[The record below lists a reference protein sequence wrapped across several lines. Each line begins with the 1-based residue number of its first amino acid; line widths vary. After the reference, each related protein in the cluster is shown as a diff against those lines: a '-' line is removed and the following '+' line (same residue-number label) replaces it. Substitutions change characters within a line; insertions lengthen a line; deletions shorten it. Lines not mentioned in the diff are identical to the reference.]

1 MFNKKYLFI
10 LPFDHRSFFV
20 NLLGFNKKVDKNGK
34 QTISNI
40 KKVIYDGFL
49 YAYKNSKFKQ
59 FMGVLIDECYGENII
74 RDAKKKKIILSV
86 STEKSGQDVFDF
98 EYGKDFKK
106 HILKFKPSFVKI
118 LIRYDYKKSNKI
130 QLEKMK
136 ILYDF
141 CKKNKFDLLLE
152 LLTPNTK
159 NKSFFTERA
168 VSEILSYKIFPEI
181 WKIEGYEKKSDWSK
195 IIKSIKIYS
204 NNPKIIMLGRGESKE
219 MLKKWIKSAKG
230 FKEIIGFAVGRTIFL
245 EPIKDFY
252 KNKITR
258 DVAIKRIGKNYLDI
272 INLWIKL

>member
-20 NLLGFNKKVDKNGK
+20 NLLGFNKKTYKNEK
-34 QTISNI
+34 QIISAI
-40 KKVIYDGFL
+40 KKVIYEGFL
-49 YAYKNSKFKQ
+49 YAYKASKLKQ
-59 FMGVLIDECYGENII
+59 FMGVLIDECYGESII
-74 RDAKKKKIILSV
+74 KDAKKKKIILSV

-106 HILKFKPSFVKI
+106 HILKFEPSFVKI
-118 LIRYDYKKSNKI
+118 LIRYDYKKNNKV

-136 ILYDF
+136 VLYDF

-152 LLTPNTK
+152 LLTPNTP

-168 VSEILSYKIFPEI
+168 VSEILSYEIFPEI
-181 WKIEGYEKKSDWSK
+181 WKIEGYEKKSDWAK

-245 EPIKDFY
+245 ESIKDFY
-252 KNKITR
+252 KKKITR
-258 DVAIKRIGKNYLDI
+258 DIAIKRIGENYLDI